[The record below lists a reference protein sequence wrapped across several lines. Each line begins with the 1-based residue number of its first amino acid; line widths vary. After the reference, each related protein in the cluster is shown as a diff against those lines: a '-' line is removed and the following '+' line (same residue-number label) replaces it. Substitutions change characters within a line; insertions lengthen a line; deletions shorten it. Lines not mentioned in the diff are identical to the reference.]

1 MALLWCISLFIVT
14 HGIWAQASS
23 GVLRWVRVR
32 ARVFGHCL
40 LPQFFPS
47 RSFVEHAS
55 VAL

>member
-1 MALLWCISLFIVT
+1 MALLWCISSFIFT
-14 HGIWAQASS
+14 HGIRPQASS

-40 LPQFFPS
+40 LSQFFPP